1 MKEIALI
8 IDSLDKSFSE
18 EGINGGGN
26 KVSRHLVLEWAKNPE
41 INLDVYSSKSSV
53 NNLDGVREIINSD
66 WHLYGEGEQFFSQ
79 LKELLNGK
87 NYDAVIFN
95 DIFAEEGHLILNCN
109 SLPYRYS
116 NCKNFLLSII
126 LKFLKRKKIAVQKR
140 FLQNKNR
147 KFFAVSNIVK
157 EDYAK
162 NFGIP
167 YENIFTAYPG
177 VEMPMQDYQKKKNS
191 VFTFGIVNSGGYN
204 KGIYTLIS
212 SLKLLKRTQIP
223 FKLKLIYPK
232 YNNDS
237 FFKFYLKLNRLEDEV
252 EILEFQKNMTDFYN
266 SIDCLLLPSF
276 SEAFGLVVLEAAS
289 FSTPSIVSS
298 TSGVSE
304 IILDKENGFLFSMK
318 NNRKKNLFKKMKEV
332 INLKKEKPDE
342 FEKVQKNAHETAQK
356 YSWKNFAD
364 SIANNL

>member
-18 EGINGGGN
+18 EGIKGGGN
-26 KVSRHLVLEWAKNPE
+26 RVSRHLILEWAKNPE

-53 NNLDGVREIINSD
+53 SQLDGVRQIINLD

-79 LKELLNGK
+79 LKELLNNK

-95 DIFAEEGHLILNCN
+95 DIFSAEGHLILNCN
-109 SLPYRYS
+109 SLPYRYD
-116 NCKNFLLSII
+116 NCKNFLSSTV
-126 LKFLKRKKIAVQKR
+126 LKFLKRKKIAVQKK

-167 YENIFTAYPG
+167 HENIFTAYPG
-177 VEMPMQDYQKKKNS
+177 VELPSKSHEQKDNQI
-191 VFTFGIVNSGGYN
+191 FTFGMVNSGGYN
-204 KGIYTLIS
+204 KGVYTLIS
-212 SLKLLKRTQIP
+212 SLSLLKRAKIP
-223 FKLKLIYPK
+223 FRLKLIYPK

-237 FFKFYLKLNRLEDEV
+237 FFKVYIKLNRLENDI
-252 EILEFQKNMTDFYN
+252 EILEFQKDMTDFYT
-266 SIDCLLLPSF
+266 STDCLLLTSF
-276 SEAFGLVVLEAAS
+276 TEAFGLVVLEAAG

-304 IILDKENGFLFSMK
+304 IIFDKENGFLFSMK

-342 FEKVQKNAHETAQK
+342 FEKIQKNAYETAKK

-364 SIANNL
+364 TIANNL